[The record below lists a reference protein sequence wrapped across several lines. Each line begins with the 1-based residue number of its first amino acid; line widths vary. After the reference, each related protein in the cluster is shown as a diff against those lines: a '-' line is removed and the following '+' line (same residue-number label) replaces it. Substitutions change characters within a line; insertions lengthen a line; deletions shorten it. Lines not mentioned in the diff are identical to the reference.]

1 MPIPLIPLTI
11 IAFNLK
17 KKTFKMQM
25 DEWHLGKALVSKP
38 LETNEKTKVVNEQ
51 RI

>member
-1 MPIPLIPLTI
+1 MLIPLIPLTI
-11 IAFNLK
+11 TTFNLK

-38 LETNEKTKVVNEQ
+38 LKINEKTKVVNEQ